1 VEIWKS
7 GNLAGIEPR
16 LTSGQLRNAALI
28 SATAAPLI
36 RALGATYRWNVNGFE
51 HYESMVAS
59 GKQPIFA
66 FWHGRI
72 LPATLFWKNR
82 GIVVITSQ
90 NFDGEWIA
98 GIIRRF
104 GYGTA
109 RGSTSRGGA
118 RALVQLRRELA
129 AGKPAAFTID
139 GPRGPARVAQPG
151 AVFLAGATGQPILPF
166 HIECS
171 SAWSMRS
178 WDKTQIPKPRSVV
191 GVAIGSPIHVP
202 GTSEITVESARLEL
216 EASLAALEHQARLLV
231 GIYRRPEDQEIRR
244 PGDQEKSL

>member
-1 VEIWKS
+1 MIGRSGDREIGGS
-7 GNLAGIEPR
+7 RNLKAEPI
-16 LTSGQLRNAALI
+16 LTPGQYRKATLI
-28 SATAAPLI
+28 SATATPLV
-36 RALGATYRWNVNGFE
+36 RALGATYRWRVDGYDRYDAIV
-51 HYESMVAS
+51 H
-59 GKQPIFA
+59 GGQQPIFA

-118 RALVQLRRELA
+118 RALVQLRRDLA
-129 AGKPAAFTID
+129 AGKPAAFTVD
-139 GPRGPARVAQPG
+139 GPRGPARVAQAG

-166 HIECS
+166 HIES
-171 SAWSMRS
+171 SAAWTMNS
-178 WDKTQIPKPRSVV
+178 WDHTQVPKPYARI
-191 GVAIGSPIHVP
+191 GVAIGVPIVVTD
-202 GTSEITVESARLEL
+202 TSETTIEAKRVEL
-216 EASLAALEHQARLLV
+216 ESSLADLETRSRQL
-231 GIYRRPEDQEIRR
+231 IT
-244 PGDQEKSL
+244 

>member
-1 VEIWKS
+1 MD
-7 GNLAGIEPR
+7 
-16 LTSGQLRNAALI
+16 
-28 SATAAPLI
+28 
-36 RALGATYRWNVNGFE
+36 GFA
-51 HYESMVAS
+51 HYESIVAA

-72 LPATLFWKNR
+72 LPATLFWKHR

-118 RALVQLRRELA
+118 RALVQLRRDLA
-129 AGKPAAFTID
+129 EGRPAAFTLD

-151 AVFLAGATGQPILPF
+151 AVFLAGATGQPLLPF
-166 HIECS
+166 HIE
-171 SAWSMRS
+171 ADRFWTMKS
-178 WDKTQIPKPRSVV
+178 WDRTQVPKPFSTVRVAV
-191 GVAIGSPIHVP
+191 GAPIHVP
-202 GTSEITVESARLEL
+202 DTADPTIEAKRVEL
-216 EASLAALEHQARLLV
+216 EQVLGELETKIL
-231 GIYRRPEDQEIRR
+231 RRV
-244 PGDQEKSL
+244 